1 MAPMNLDTITTEQT
15 AQASSGSRHFCV
27 SYVIFQRRRS
37 QLQYNGCYVIPWS
50 SVTVQYRNFWVQY
63 QDNKEIKNPG
73 GWGETKNW
81 MNELL
86 QSP

>member
-37 QLQYNGCYVIPWS
+37 PS
-50 SVTVQYRNFWVQY
+50 SRALGSVVDIKSVEHLGIH
-63 QDNKEIKNPG
+63 NKC
-73 GWGETKNW
+73 
-81 MNELL
+81 
-86 QSP
+86 